1 MLEETFYICA
11 RAYYPG
17 IKFRD
22 CIFAGSA
29 GKSIVLIRRN
39 RSEQDKFDLKRLIW
53 LDDITPVMSADTPRN
68 YNTDSQLLKELRRLS
83 AEGWHRL

>member
-22 CIFAGSA
+22 CIFAGAA
-29 GKSIVLIRRN
+29 GESIVLIRRN

-53 LDDITPVMSADTPRN
+53 LDEDTPVLSADTPRN
-68 YNTDSQLLKELRRLS
+68 YNTDTQLLKELKRLS
-83 AEGWHRL
+83 DEGWHRL